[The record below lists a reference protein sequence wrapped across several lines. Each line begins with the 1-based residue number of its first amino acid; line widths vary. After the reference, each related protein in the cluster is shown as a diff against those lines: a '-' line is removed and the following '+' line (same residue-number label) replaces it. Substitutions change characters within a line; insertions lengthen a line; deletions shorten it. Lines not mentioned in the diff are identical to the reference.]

1 MENNIIYIDGGSR
14 GNPGPSAFG
23 MVICNSKG
31 SILKRYAEYIGK
43 ATNNEA
49 EYQGLIFALK
59 KAKAYF
65 GKEKIKKMQI
75 ELFSDSQ
82 LLVKQMNGEYK
93 VLNSK
98 IQPLFLIAWNLRI
111 EYKNIKISFVPR
123 EQNREADKLV
133 NQALDAETKKQK
145 LF

>member
-1 MENNIIYIDGGSR
+1 MEKIIIYIDGGSR

-23 MVICNSKG
+23 VILCNG
-31 SILKRYAEYIGK
+31 QGDILKKYSEYIGK

-65 GKEKIKKMQI
+65 GKEKIKKMGI

-93 VLNSK
+93 VLNSR
-98 IQPLFLIAWNLRI
+98 IQPLFLIAWNLKI
-111 EYKNIKISFVPR
+111 DYKNIRISFVSR
-123 EQNREADKLV
+123 EKNKEADKLV
-133 NQALDAETKKQK
+133 NQALDSEDKSQK

>member
-1 MENNIIYIDGGSR
+1 
-14 GNPGPSAFG
+14 
-23 MVICNSKG
+23 
-31 SILKRYAEYIGK
+31 
-43 ATNNEA
+43 
-49 EYQGLIFALK
+49 
-59 KAKAYF
+59 
-65 GKEKIKKMQI
+65 MQI

>member
-1 MENNIIYIDGGSR
+1 MGKNIIYIDGGSR